1 MSKMFEGFKE
11 VIKKYYKLAIFFI
24 VFSLLICIVDQI
36 SKWAAYSLLGPLNST
51 LVPGDDLPSQYGQS
65 VTIIPGLLN
74 FTLLTNNGA
83 AFGMGGNTLG
93 MRIVFI
99 IISWAVFIFL
109 PLILLYFLNKH
120 KFVNKDKL
128 TFIHIMYFIALIFIY
143 GGNLGNLIDRTFY
156 WGIPCGVIDFID
168 ISPLIPNFGVF
179 NIADSFV
186 VIGVLLVLV
195 TLIIEM
201 FKGDDKSKKELE
213 SVKTNNSTNQKN
225 SSSNDKVNENE
236 RDSSN

>member
-1 MSKMFEGFKE
+1 MSKMFKGFKE
-11 VIKKYYKLAIFFI
+11 IIKKYSKLAIYFI

-36 SKWAAYSLLGPLNST
+36 TKWVAYSLLGPLSST
-51 LVPGDDLPSQYGQS
+51 ILPGEELPSQYGQS

-93 MRIVFI
+93 MRVVFI
-99 IISWAVFIFL
+99 IISWVVFIFL
-109 PLILLYFLNKH
+109 PLILLYCLNKY
-120 KFVNKDKL
+120 KFVERKKL

-186 VIGVLLVLV
+186 VIGVLLVV
-195 TLIIEM
+195 ITLIIEM

-213 SVKTNNSTNQKN
+213 SVKTNVNNDNKN
-225 SSSNDKVNENE
+225 SEENGKE
-236 RDSSN
+236 TDSSN